1 MYIYKCV
8 SQDPIPC
15 WNDNLVFGIAYSY
28 FTAIVGSAEQI
39 DWYGTSKG
47 NMAVA
52 VRVNATYETSD
63 GKMGS
68 DFLLGGQLDV
78 TTEISQTCQT
88 FQSMNIDF

>member
-1 MYIYKCV
+1 
-8 SQDPIPC
+8 
-15 WNDNLVFGIAYSY
+15 
-28 FTAIVGSAEQI
+28 
-39 DWYGTSKG
+39 
-47 NMAVA
+47 MAVA